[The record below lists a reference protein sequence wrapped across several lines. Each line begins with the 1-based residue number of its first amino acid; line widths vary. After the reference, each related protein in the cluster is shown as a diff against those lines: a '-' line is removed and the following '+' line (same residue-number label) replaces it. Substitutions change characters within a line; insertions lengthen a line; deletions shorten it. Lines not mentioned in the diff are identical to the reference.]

1 MLLAALLV
9 ATLALAALFAYEAHQ
24 AVRAHRATAERV
36 VRDYAALSAWELV
49 ASTAVR
55 AESIL
60 AAAVRP
66 ASETKAVSPYE
77 ELPSAALL
85 ASAAARLPACPEP
98 GAPPRTLFRLRLR
111 DGAIALAPVEGAAR
125 SSGTRALGEWV
136 ADTVAAHARATYQ
149 AGARYALL
157 VGAGRWSDVSVVY
170 GVRDAQFGAPLAAY
184 GIVTCT
190 AALGAPLFAAAA
202 APVPVR
208 GGDAPLP
215 DDSLVALAVHAPD
228 GRELWRSAPED
239 PDASAAEAR
248 VGPLTLRGALR
259 PGALARLAPPPAP
272 ASRLPLLAGLLA
284 LTALLAVAAL
294 LLLRREQELARLRA
308 DFTSSVSHELRTPL
322 AQILLF
328 GETLSMDR
336 VRSDAERR
344 MAADTIVQE
353 TRRLIHMVEN
363 VLHFARA
370 ERGLETPAL
379 RPLPLAPLVRDAV
392 RAFAPLAES
401 AGSSLELAA
410 MDDEATALVDPA
422 AVRQVLLNL
431 LDNAVKYGTPGQAV
445 CVAVGRAGPRVLV
458 QVDDQGPGVPRG
470 DRERV
475 WAAFER
481 LTRGDARGGSGIGLA
496 VVRELVA
503 LHHGEAWVEDAPGG
517 GARFVVALPAV
528 GAGGPSDGGDAP
540 GGPPRLHDGDGAGAE
555 RHRSIAGRSGSAR
568 TGSGVS

>member
-9 ATLALAALFAYEAHQ
+9 ATLALVALFAYEAHQ
-24 AVRAHRATAERV
+24 AVRAHRATAERA
-36 VRDYAALSAWELV
+36 VRDYAALSAREMV
-49 ASTAVR
+49 GGTAAR
-55 AESIL
+55 ADSIL

-77 ELPSAALL
+77 ELPAPTLL
-85 ASAAARLPACPEP
+85 AASAARLPACPDP
-98 GAPPRTLFRLRLR
+98 SQPSRLVFRLRLR
-111 DGAIALAPVEGAAR
+111 DGALALAPTGAHPR
-125 SSGTRALGEWV
+125 SSGSAALGRWV

-149 AGARYALL
+149 AGARYALI
-157 VGAGRWSDVSVVY
+157 VGAGQWRDVAVVY

-184 GIVTCT
+184 GATVCT

-202 APVPVR
+202 APLPVR
-208 GGDAPLP
+208 RGEPPVP
-215 DDSLVALAVHAPD
+215 DDSVVALVLQAPD
-228 GRELWRSAPED
+228 GRVLWRSAPGD
-239 PDASAAEAR
+239 PAASAVEAR

-259 PGALARLAPPPAP
+259 PSALARLAPPPAP

-379 RPLPLAPLVRDAV
+379 RALPLAPLVRDAV

-410 MDDEATALVDPA
+410 VDEAATALADPA
-422 AVRQVLLNL
+422 ALRQVLLNL
-431 LDNAVKYGTPGQAV
+431 LDNAVKYGTPGQTV
-445 CVAVGRAGPRVLV
+445 RVAVVRAGARVLV
-458 QVDDQGPGVPRG
+458 QVNDQGPGVAPG
-470 DRERV
+470 DRERI

-517 GARFVVALPAV
+517 GARFVVALSAMNP
-528 GAGGPSDGGDAP
+528 GAAKGDDAP
-540 GGPPRLHDGDGAGAE
+540 GGPPRVNDGDAATAGH
-555 RHRSIAGRSGSAR
+555 HRAAAGRSATPRAGS
-568 TGSGVS
+568 TVS

>member
-9 ATLALAALFAYEAHQ
+9 ATVALAALFAYEAHQ
-24 AVRAHRATAERV
+24 AVRAHRATAERA
-36 VRDYAALSAWELV
+36 VRDYAALSAWEMV
-49 ASTAVR
+49 AGTAVR
-55 AESIL
+55 ADSIL

-77 ELPSAALL
+77 ELPPPALL
-85 ASAAARLPACPEP
+85 AASAARLPACPDP
-98 GAPPRTLFRLRLR
+98 SRPSRIFRLRLR
-111 DGAIALAPVEGAAR
+111 DGAMALAPIEGAAR
-125 SSGTRALGEWV
+125 SSGTSALTRWV

-149 AGARYALL
+149 AGARYALI
-157 VGAGRWSDVSVVY
+157 VGAGRWSEVSVVY

-184 GIVTCT
+184 GAITCT

-208 GGDAPLP
+208 RGEPPLP
-215 DDSLVALAVHAPD
+215 DDSLVALVVHTPD
-228 GRELWRSAPED
+228 GRTLWRSAAED
-239 PDASAAEAR
+239 LDASAAQSR

-259 PGALARLAPPPAP
+259 PSALARLAPPPAP
-272 ASRLPLLAGLLA
+272 ASRLPLLGGLLA

-344 MAADTIVQE
+344 LAADTIVQE

-379 RPLPLAPLVRDAV
+379 RALPIAPLVHDAV

-401 AGSSLELAA
+401 AGSALELVASDDAA
-410 MDDEATALVDPA
+410 SALVDPA
-422 AVRQVLLNL
+422 ALRQMLLNL
-431 LDNAVKYGTPGQAV
+431 LDNAVKYGTPGQTV
-445 CVAVGRAGPRVLV
+445 RVSVVRAGTRVLV
-458 QVDDQGPGVPRG
+458 QVDDQGPGVPRR

-481 LTRGDARGGSGIGLA
+481 LSRGDARGGSGIGLA
-496 VVRELVA
+496 VVRELIA

-517 GARFVVALPAV
+517 GARFIVALPAL
-528 GAGGPSDGGDAP
+528 DTP
-540 GGPPRLHDGDGAGAE
+540 GGPPRFHDGGLDTAE
-555 RHRSIAGRSGSAR
+555 RHPSPASRTETVR
-568 TGSGVS
+568 TGSGVP